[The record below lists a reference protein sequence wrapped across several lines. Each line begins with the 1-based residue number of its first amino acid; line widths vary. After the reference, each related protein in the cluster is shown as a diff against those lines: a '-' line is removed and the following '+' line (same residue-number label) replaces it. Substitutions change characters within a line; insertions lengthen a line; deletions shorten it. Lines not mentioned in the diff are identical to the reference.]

1 MGKGNIDITVTTQK
15 KMYITILNICACFGV
30 VVLHSNKI
38 FWTFPKG
45 STWVT
50 ANFLETFF
58 YWPVPVFFMI
68 TGATLL
74 DYRQKY
80 STKIYFVKRIRK
92 TVIPF
97 IVWSIIAAL
106 INIFYAPQ
114 GNSND
119 ILMIV
124 NNIVNT
130 TYLDSVYWF
139 FFPLFSVYLSIP
151 IFSALTEK
159 IRILSYAVVCGFIF
173 VSVLP
178 FVNAFLKIPYN
189 AALTPPAVSG
199 YMIYVFLGYLIS
211 KCEISK
217 KQRVLIYILGIL
229 GWLSHFCGTIVLSD
243 GKEIIDTTFKGYTN
257 WPGVLQAVAIFVFF
271 KYKNYD
277 SKLLNSKLFLC
288 TIKKFADVTF
298 GVYLVHY
305 YFVMILYR

>member
-1 MGKGNIDITVTTQK
+1 MP
-15 KMYITILNICACFGV
+15 
-30 VVLHSNKI
+30 VLVWLFCIQIKF

-139 FFPLFSVYLSIP
+139 FFPLFSVYLSMP

-159 IRILSYAVVCGFIF
+159 IPNIELRG
-173 VSVLP
+173 SVW
-178 FVNAFLKIPYN
+178 FYFC
-189 AALTPPAVSG
+189 
-199 YMIYVFLGYLIS
+199 
-211 KCEISK
+211 KCI
-217 KQRVLIYILGIL
+217 
-229 GWLSHFCGTIVLSD
+229 TICKCFS
-243 GKEIIDTTFKGYTN
+243 
-257 WPGVLQAVAIFVFF
+257 
-271 KYKNYD
+271 
-277 SKLLNSKLFLC
+277 
-288 TIKKFADVTF
+288 
-298 GVYLVHY
+298 
-305 YFVMILYR
+305 